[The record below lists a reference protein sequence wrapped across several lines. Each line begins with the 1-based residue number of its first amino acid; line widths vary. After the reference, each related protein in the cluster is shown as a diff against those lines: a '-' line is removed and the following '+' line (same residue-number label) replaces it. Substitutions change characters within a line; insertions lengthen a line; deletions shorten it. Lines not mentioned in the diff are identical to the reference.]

1 MRFLLTGASGFI
13 GSEITA
19 RLIASG
25 HEVIGV
31 SRNRTVQQCQM
42 YVGSITDEMFIKD
55 LIRKVK
61 NVDLVIH
68 LAATKEG
75 SEHSKIFETNV
86 YGTDLI
92 LRTAI
97 ELGSKQFIMI
107 SGVSVCNNGG
117 PEVISEESLPC
128 PKGAYLLTK
137 YLSEQVLFQNDK
149 FRGQKKVVRIP
160 SPVGPALS
168 KEKIFKNFVESALLD
183 LDLEVWGNGKRLQ
196 NYLDLRD
203 FNDAIELLIQ
213 YTGEGIWNI
222 AGPEAISDEDLAN
235 KVIKL
240 TNSSSQ
246 IKILN
251 KIGVPETSMSKIST
265 LKVQNDLGMKFE
277 RSIED
282 TIFWVSKGVSA

>member
-1 MRFLLTGASGFI
+1 MRFLVTGASGFI
-13 GSEITA
+13 GSELKA

-25 HEVIGV
+25 HEVIGI
-31 SRNRTVQQCQM
+31 SRTTTGQKSQT
-42 YVGSITDEMFIKD
+42 YLGSITDELFTKD

-61 NVDLVIH
+61 NVDVVIH
-68 LAATKEG
+68 LAATKDG

-117 PEVISEESLPC
+117 PEVLTEESLPC
-128 PKGAYLLTK
+128 PKGAYLLSK
-137 YLSEQVLFQNDK
+137 YLSEQALIHNGK
-149 FRGQKKVVRIP
+149 FLGQKKIVRIP
-160 SPVGPALS
+160 SPVSPRLS
-168 KEKIFKNFVESALLD
+168 REKIFKKFVESALLN
-183 LDLEVWGNGKRLQ
+183 LDLEVWGNGQRLQ

-203 FNDAIELLIQ
+203 FNDAVELLIQ
-213 YTGEGIWNI
+213 HTGEGIWNI
-222 AGPEAISDEDLAN
+222 AGPEEISDEKLAN
-235 KVIKL
+235 RIIKV
-240 TNSSSQ
+240 TNSSSK

-251 KIGVPETSMSKIST
+251 KIGELETSMSKIST
-265 LKVQNDLGMKFE
+265 LKVQKDTGMKFE

-282 TIFWVSKGVSA
+282 TIFWVSKGKTK